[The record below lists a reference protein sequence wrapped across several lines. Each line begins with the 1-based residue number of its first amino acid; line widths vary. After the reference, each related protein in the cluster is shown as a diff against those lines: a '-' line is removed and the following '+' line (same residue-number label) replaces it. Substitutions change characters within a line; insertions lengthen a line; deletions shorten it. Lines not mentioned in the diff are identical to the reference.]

1 LEKIEFIIPCY
12 NNKYQLKNI
21 LYSLLNQSNPNWIA
35 HVISDGEWVEYDDFK
50 IDFERENLFED
61 KIKFSL
67 IEGPNKDWGHTARNY
82 GLEQAT
88 QDWIVMTGSDNYYMP
103 DFVNEFLKYT
113 TDNNFIFCN
122 MVHNEAH
129 YKHYQE
135 LKAELTVNNIDMGC
149 FATKTKNAQ
158 QLRLNKKSYQADW
171 EFVEKYIT
179 LFPGGIKHIS
189 KILYVHN

>member
-1 LEKIEFIIPCY
+1 MEKIEFIIPCY

-21 LYSLLNQSNPNWIA
+21 LYSLLNQSNPNWTA

-67 IEGPNKDWGHTARNY
+67 IKGPNKDWGHTARNY
-82 GLEQAT
+82 GLEHAT
-88 QDWIVMTGSDNYYMP
+88 QDWVVMTGSDNYYMP
-103 DFVNEFLKYT
+103 DFVSEFLKNT
-113 TDNNFIFCN
+113 INNNFIFCN

-135 LKAELTVNNIDMGC
+135 LKAELTVNNIDKGC
-149 FATKTKNAQ
+149 FATKKENAQ

-179 LFPGGIKHIS
+179 LFPGGIKHIN